1 MDTKK
6 FTIVLR
12 KIIREEVTKAVRTEL
27 RQMLTEDKTSHK
39 SVIEHGVQLHDMVE
53 QRPIKKSVKKKKKY
67 SDNPMLNDLL
77 NDTTTLKENS
87 DWSTMNFK
95 SEMAQAFG
103 TNPNEPVVAP
113 MTDLQGKPLNTN
125 NEQVAAT
132 VNAMTR
138 DYSALMKA
146 IDKKQGK

>member
-6 FTIVLR
+6 FTSVLR

-27 RQMLTEDKTSHK
+27 RQMLNEDKPSHK
-39 SVIEHGVQLHDMVE
+39 STIQHGMQLHDMVE
-53 QRPIKKSVKKKKKY
+53 QKPVKKARKKY
-67 SDNPMLNDLL
+67 SDNAMLNDIL
-77 NDTTTLKENS
+77 NDTTSLKENS

-103 TNPNEPVVAP
+103 GNQGSLAVAP
-113 MTDLQGKPLNTN
+113 VTDLQGKPVNTN

-132 VNAMTR
+132 VNAMTK

-146 IDKKQGK
+146 IDKKKGK

>member
-6 FTIVLR
+6 FTTVLR

-27 RQMLTEDKTSHK
+27 RQMLTEDKVSHTSAK
-39 SVIEHGVQLHDMVE
+39 QHGMQLHDMVE
-53 QRPIKKSVKKKKKY
+53 QKPIKKARKKY
-67 SDNPMLNDLL
+67 SENAMLNDIL
-77 NDTTTLKENS
+77 NNTTSLKENS

-103 TNPNEPVVAP
+103 GNTSSPAVAP
-113 MTDLQGKPLNTN
+113 MTDLQGKPVNAN

-132 VNAMTR
+132 VNAMTK

-146 IDKKQGK
+146 IDKKKGK

>member
-6 FTIVLR
+6 FTTVLR

-39 SVIEHGVQLHDMVE
+39 STIQHGMALHDMSE
-53 QRPIKKSVKKKKKY
+53 QRPKKAVKKKY

-87 DWSTMNFK
+87 DWSTMNFR
-95 SEMAQAFG
+95 SEMAQSFG
-103 TNPNEPVVAP
+103 MNPSEPVVAP
-113 MTDLQGKPLNTN
+113 ATDLQGKPLNTN
-125 NEQVAAT
+125 NEQVAT
-132 VNAMTR
+132 VVNAMTK